1 MRSRLILMLVAGVV
15 LGACNRSESVH
26 PDTPPP
32 GAGAGQRGGLND
44 GDAAG
49 KVRST
54 PATGQDNASPVQKNS
69 GQQK

>member
-1 MRSRLILMLVAGVV
+1 MRSRLIVILLAGIA

-26 PDTPPP
+26 PGTPPP

-49 KVRST
+49 KVRAT
-54 PATGQDNASPVQKNS
+54 PAVEQDNSTPVQKNS
-69 GQQK
+69 GQKK